1 MRYFVTI
8 RGTTVPVDVGE
19 GEVRV
24 GDRSVSVDIR
34 GVHGTDV
41 HTLLMDG
48 RSYRVVARRD
58 DGRWVIDVGGCPE
71 SAEVID
77 ERTAAIREMIGDSGQ
92 SNGVHPLRAPM
103 PGLVVKV
110 EVQERDRVEAG
121 QGLVII
127 EAMKMENELR
137 ADASARVERIHV
149 VHGDAVEKGQ
159 LLIDLAPLGD
169 A

>member
-8 RGTTVPVDVGE
+8 RGKTVPVEVGA

-24 GDRSVSVDIR
+24 GDKSVSVDLD
-34 GVHGTDV
+34 GVRGTDV

-48 RSYRVVARRD
+48 TSYRVVAKRD
-58 DGRWVIDVGGCPE
+58 DGRWVVDVGGCHE
-71 SAEVID
+71 IADVID
-77 ERTAAIREMIGDSGQ
+77 ARTAAIRELVGDSGQ
-92 SNGVHPLRAPM
+92 SNGVQPIRAPM

-110 EVQERDRVEAG
+110 EVEESDRVEPG

-137 ADASARVERIHV
+137 ADASARVEKIHV
-149 VHGDAVEKGQ
+149 SHGDAVEKGQ
-159 LLIDLAPLGD
+159 LLIDLAPLSD